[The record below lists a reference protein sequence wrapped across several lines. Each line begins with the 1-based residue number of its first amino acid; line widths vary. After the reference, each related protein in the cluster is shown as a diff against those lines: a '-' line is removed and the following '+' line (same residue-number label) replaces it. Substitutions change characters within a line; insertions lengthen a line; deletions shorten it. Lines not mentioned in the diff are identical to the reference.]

1 MKNLKISKK
10 IICTFAV
17 VLLLTFVLGVVSLV
31 STNNIAS
38 TSDNYVNISIPA
50 LSNLESARRYIRI
63 FQGNILKATCT
74 DNQADL
80 DKLVEDIS
88 SDGQRS
94 STISTAFL
102 NMTHSFQMKSKI
114 STLSWTTQLLFV
126 RE

>member
-50 LSNLESARRYIRI
+50 LSNLENARRYIRI

-74 DNQADL
+74 D
-80 DKLVEDIS
+80 
-88 SDGQRS
+88 RS
-94 STISTAFL
+94 EERRVGKECRSRWSPY
-102 NMTHSFQMKSKI
+102 H
-114 STLSWTTQLLFV
+114 
-126 RE
+126 